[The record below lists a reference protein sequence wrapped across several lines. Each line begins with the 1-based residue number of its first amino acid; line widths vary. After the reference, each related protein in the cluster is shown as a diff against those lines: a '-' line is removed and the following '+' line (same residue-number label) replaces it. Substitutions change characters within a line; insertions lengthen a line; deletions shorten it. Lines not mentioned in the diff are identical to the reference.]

1 MCCGVGRRLAMKRR
15 IVGRPAGRAVPGGQ
29 AGFTITE
36 RIVWVGVAIV
46 VLAAGLTSY
55 LGSKRSWETT
65 ASLARIQ
72 RDGSVAME
80 MMARAVRHGSSVEV
94 VGDSLAVYYWTGS
107 VDSLLGCFYLDDDG
121 YLRDAAGVS
130 IASDVDSV
138 RFVTADNQAINI
150 DLYLRED
157 MNTPDRSTDDQMVLI
172 STTAVCRN

>member
-1 MCCGVGRRLAMKRR
+1 MKERAARPSVIDAMPR
-15 IVGRPAGRAVPGGQ
+15 GQ

-36 RIVWVGVAIV
+36 MIVWVAVAIT
-46 VLAAGLTSY
+46 VLAAGLASY
-55 LGSKRSWETT
+55 LGSRRSWETT

-72 RDGSVAME
+72 RDGSTAIE
-80 MMARAVRHGSSVEV
+80 MMSRSIRHGSTLAVD
-94 VGDSLAVYYWTGS
+94 GDSLSVYYWTGS

-121 YLRDAAGVS
+121 HLRDAAGVS

-138 RFVTADNQAINI
+138 RFVTADNQVVNI

-157 MNTPDRSTDDQMVLI
+157 MNTHARTTDDQMVLV